1 MKCRLH
7 KWSTVVGTPS
17 VIHLYGSKKPIS
29 GDDAER
35 LDPYQHNE
43 MVTVNE
49 HEKGY
54 FMYVLTHLKIFLISM
69 TTLLILIFTFGIS
82 VTR

>member
-1 MKCRLH
+1 MECRYH

-17 VIHLYGSKKPIS
+17 VIHLYGSKQPIS

-35 LDPYQHNE
+35 LDPYRHNE

-54 FMYVLTHLKIFLISM
+54 FMYVY
-69 TTLLILIFTFGIS
+69 TLRYIWDFNGHPVNFDFH
-82 VTR
+82 VWDFCY